1 MNLHSLQQLNQDF
14 NGAVVALL
22 EAVVDGKNLEFYSKG
37 VTFPAQGFEFWE
49 PEEDNRYCE
58 YAHSTTVIDFYS
70 MLGMEGLDYSYE
82 VGEFTD
88 GRADQV
94 DSTEQ
99 FLVGKALKK
108 DWVLAPVIIQA
119 CPELFQNLIPGGE
132 RHPDN
137 EGTFY
142 HDLGLWWEVD
152 GGELQLDRGVAT
164 SILNWFK
171 TGEDSIPKNPR
182 QAAAM
187 GLPTKLFV

>member
-1 MNLHSLQQLNQDF
+1 MNLHSLQQLNVDF
-14 NGAVVALL
+14 NGAVERLL
-22 EAVVDGKNLEFYSKG
+22 QAIVDGKEMSFYAKG
-37 VTFPAQGFEFWE
+37 CTFPSLGFEYWE
-49 PEEDNRYCE
+49 DNEDNRYCE
-58 YAHSTTVIDFYS
+58 YAHSTGVIDFYS
-70 MLGMEGLDYSYE
+70 MFGIADLEYSYE

-99 FLVGKALKK
+99 FLVAKSLKK
-108 DWVLAPVIIQA
+108 DWVLAPVVVQA
-119 CPELFQNLIPGGE
+119 CPELFPGLVARGQ

-152 GGELQLDRGVAT
+152 GELKLDKGVAVA
-164 SILNWFK
+164 ILNWFK
-171 TGEDSIPKNPR
+171 SGEDSIPKNAR

-187 GLPTKLFV
+187 GLPSRLFV

>member
-1 MNLHSLQQLNQDF
+1 MNLHSLQQLNVDF
-14 NGAVVALL
+14 NGAVERLL
-22 EAVVDGKNLEFYSKG
+22 QAIVDGKEVSFYAKG
-37 VTFPAQGFEFWE
+37 CTFPSLGFEYW
-49 PEEDNRYCE
+49 EDNEDDRYCE
-58 YAHSTTVIDFYS
+58 YAHSTGVIDFYS
-70 MLGMEGLDYSYE
+70 MFGIADLEYSYE

-88 GRADQV
+88 GRACQV

-152 GGELQLDRGVAT
+152 GELKLDKGVAA
-164 SILNWFK
+164 SVLNWFK
-171 TGEDSIPKNPR
+171 SGEDSIPKNPR

-187 GLPTKLFV
+187 GLPTRLFM

>member
-1 MNLHSLQQLNQDF
+1 MNLHSLQQLNNDF

-37 VTFPAQGFEFWE
+37 VTFPSLGFDHWE
-49 PEEDNRYCE
+49 PEEDDRYCE
-58 YAHSTTVIDFYS
+58 YAHSTTIIDFYS

-99 FLVGKALKK
+99 FLVGKALKSN
-108 DWVLAPVIIQA
+108 WVPAPVIIQA
-119 CPELFQNLIPGGE
+119 CPELFQNLIPQGA

-137 EGTFY
+137 TGTFY

-152 GGELQLDRGVAT
+152 GELKLDKGVAA
-164 SILNWFK
+164 SVLNWFK
-171 TGEDSIPKNPR
+171 SGEDSIPKNIR
-182 QAAAM
+182 QAVAM
-187 GLPTKLFV
+187 GLPTRLFV

>member
-1 MNLHSLQQLNQDF
+1 MNLHSLKQLNNDF
-14 NGAVVALL
+14 NNALVTLL
-22 EAVVDGKNLEFYSKG
+22 EAVVDGQRLCFYTKG
-37 VTFPAQGFEFWE
+37 CTFPAQGFEFWE

-99 FLVGKALKK
+99 FLVGKALKSN
-108 DWVLAPVIIQA
+108 WVPAPVIIQA
-119 CPELFQNLIPGGE
+119 CPELFQNLIPQGA

-137 EGTFY
+137 TGTFY

-152 GGELQLDRGVAT
+152 GELKLDKGVAA
-164 SILNWFK
+164 SVLNWFK
-171 TGEDSIPKNPR
+171 SGEDSIPKNIR

-187 GLPTKLFV
+187 GLPTRLFV

>member
-37 VTFPAQGFEFWE
+37 ITFPAQGFEFWE

-58 YAHSTTVIDFYS
+58 YAHSTAVIDFYS

-137 EGTFY
+137 AGTLY

-152 GGELQLDRGVAT
+152 GELKLDKGVAVA
-164 SILNWFK
+164 ILNWFK
-171 TGEDSIPKNPR
+171 SGEDSIPKNPR

-187 GLPTKLFV
+187 GLPTRLFV

>member
-1 MNLHSLQQLNQDF
+1 MNLHSLQQLNNDF
-14 NGAVVALL
+14 NGALVALL
-22 EAVVDGKNLEFYSKG
+22 EAVVDGKKLEFYSKG

-119 CPELFQNLIPGGE
+119 CPELFPGLVARGQ

-152 GGELQLDRGVAT
+152 GELKLDKGVAA
-164 SILNWFK
+164 SVLNWFK
-171 TGEDSIPKNPR
+171 SGEDSIPKNIR

-187 GLPTKLFV
+187 GLPTRLFV

>member
-1 MNLHSLQQLNQDF
+1 MNLHSLQQLNNDF
-14 NGAVVALL
+14 NGSVIALL
-22 EAVVDGKNLEFYSKG
+22 EACVNGQRLCFYTKG
-37 VTFPAQGFEFWE
+37 CTFPAHGFEFWE

-119 CPELFQNLIPGGE
+119 CPELFQNLIPGGQ

-152 GGELQLDRGVAT
+152 GELQLDKGVAA

-171 TGEDSIPKNPR
+171 SGEDSIPKNIR

-187 GLPTKLFV
+187 GLPTRLFM